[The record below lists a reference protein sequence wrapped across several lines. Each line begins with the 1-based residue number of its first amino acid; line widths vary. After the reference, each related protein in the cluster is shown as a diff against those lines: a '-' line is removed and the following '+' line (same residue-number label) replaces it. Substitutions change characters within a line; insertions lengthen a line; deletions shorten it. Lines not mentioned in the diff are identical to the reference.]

1 MDCQDVT
8 EKIVGFNSAKAEDLK
23 ALTDNMGLSFSEADL
38 TKLQYYFVSLNREP
52 TKAELVLF
60 NAQWG
65 SEIKTCISNISVNND
80 NYALTKAAG
89 LYDNIRPAN
98 KKSFKSS
105 CDLPLAYFNK
115 LRADGKLRNVLKSG
129 GTSVIEYDIDGD
141 RREEPYILSFNAN
154 ASEYELDNC
163 ESSFLTEK
171 KAVETVL
178 GDRAVPLNNVRIS
191 YCANVNEKP
200 ENVEDVSRAEAAN
213 TSADVVSEYLSDVAC
228 PSGIVKE
235 IYDDALENLR
245 IESCFVTGIAPENTV
260 NTRKPILDDTIFILS
275 AECDEREA
283 VRRAYAFFKNKKI
296 AKYIVNCD
304 SCVNGLLYAIAN
316 RATGVEV
323 SIDGVDCAKARYVLT
338 VRAKELDEFRAVAD
352 NNGFDVIQ
360 CGKVTEG
367 TNVSV
372 KKNGAVVVDVESE
385 FLQGGGAIDYVD
397 ITLNEKNVPLFDYND
412 GLTDMYLRDGNF
424 VKAALNELNRLDNC
438 SQKGLQE
445 RFDCLL
451 KGNTIITPFG
461 GQYRLTPNGVGAI
474 KPIVHGETDAALIYS
489 CGAIPTMF
497 NKSPFAAGLYS
508 VVTAVTKQILAGV
521 GISKIKL
528 FIHNIYGKDGFN
540 DYTSFNLGALYAQSH
555 LDVAAIGAKNDVIK
569 SDYKAFT
576 VHAIGL
582 TRASAVITDT
592 FDTEGVVYTIPM
604 PKDEKGIP
612 DFDKLNALYVELS
625 ENVKNGNIKHATIVG
640 EGGAITATMISCM
653 GNGLGCKFVANAELF
668 KPYHGDI
675 IMMCEDIT
683 PFISLGAMPIGE
695 VDSAGIFNFN
705 DTDLNTFGA
714 TQAYSSRLEDVYKTV
729 VPVSGASDNV
739 RFRPVENLANENKVN
754 KPKVLIASADGAYNE
769 NDLFKRFKNLGA
781 DVTVLTC
788 NVQNV
793 ADLLVAIAENNLI
806 VFPNGAEGVFD
817 INIETILNNKD
828 VQKAIDEF
836 IARKGLMYASG
847 ISTLALVRV
856 GLLPF
861 GKFCKDERF
870 TIKNNTINRRIST
883 LATVKISSVLSP
895 WLTNREVGEVL
906 GVPVTVINGR
916 FVIEQELLNE
926 LIQNGQIASQFVDE
940 RGYAV
945 IDAPYN
951 LTGSEYA
958 IESLTSPDG
967 LIFGRL
973 GDVTATDKNLYKNN
987 RQQYNDLEFEAG
999 VNFYKL

>member
-8 EKIVGFNSAKAEDLK
+8 EKIAGFNTAKAEDLK
-23 ALTDNMGLSFSEADL
+23 RLTDNMGLSFSEADL
-38 TKLQYYFVSLNREP
+38 TKLQYYFVNLNREP

-80 NYALTKAAG
+80 NYALTKAAE

-105 CDLPLAYFNK
+105 CDLSLAYFNK

-129 GTSVIEYDIDGD
+129 GNAVIEYDIDGD
-141 RREEPYILSFNAN
+141 GREEPYILSFNAN
-154 ASEYELDNC
+154 ADEYELENC
-163 ESSFLTEK
+163 ENSFLTEK

-178 GDRAVPLNNVRIS
+178 GDRAIPLNSVRLDF
-191 YCANVNEKP
+191 CANVNEKP
-200 ENVEDVSRAEAAN
+200 ENVDDISRAEAAN
-213 TSADVVSEYLSDVAC
+213 TSANVVSEYLSDVAC
-228 PSGIVKE
+228 PSGTVKE
-235 IYDDALENLR
+235 LYDDTLENR
-245 IESCFVTGIAPENTV
+245 RVETCFITGIAPENTV
-260 NTRKPILDDTIFILS
+260 NTRKPLPDDTIFVLS
-275 AECDEREA
+275 ADCNEREA
-283 VRRAYAFFKNKKI
+283 VRRAGNFFKNKKI
-296 AKYIVNCD
+296 AKYIVNCE
-304 SCVNGLLYAIAN
+304 SCVNGLLYALAN
-316 RATGVEV
+316 RAAGIEAD
-323 SIDGVDCAKARYVLT
+323 IDGIVCSETKYVLT
-338 VRAKELDEFRAVAD
+338 VRAKEIEEFKAVAD
-352 NNGFDVIQ
+352 NNGFNVIQ
-360 CGKVTEG
+360 CGKVTDG
-367 TNVSV
+367 TSISV
-372 KKNGAVVVDVESE
+372 KKGGSVAVDVESE

-397 ITLNEKNVPLFDYND
+397 VTINEKNVPLFDYND

-424 VKAALNELNRLDNC
+424 IKAALNELNRLDNC

-474 KPIVHGETDAALIYS
+474 KPVVHGETDAALVYS
-489 CGAIPTMF
+489 YGVIPSMF

-508 VVTAVTKQILAGV
+508 VITAVTKQILAGV

-540 DYTSFNLGALYAQSH
+540 DYTSFNLGALYAQSN
-555 LDVAAIGAKNDVIK
+555 LDVAAIGAKNDTLQSDFK
-569 SDYKAFT
+569 SFN
-576 VHAIGL
+576 VHAVGL
-582 TRASAVITDT
+582 TRASTVITDT
-592 FDTEGVVYTIPM
+592 FETEGTVYTIPM
-604 PKDEKGIP
+604 PRDEKGIP
-612 DFDKLNALYVELS
+612 DFEKLNALYVELS
-625 ENVKNGNIKHATIVG
+625 ENVKNGNIKHSTSVG
-640 EGGAITATMISCM
+640 EGGAVTATMIACM

-668 KPYHGDI
+668 KPYYGDI
-675 IMMCEDIT
+675 IVMCEDIT

-729 VPVSGASDNV
+729 VPVTGNSDNV
-739 RFRPVENLANENKVN
+739 RFRPIENLVNENKVN
-754 KPKVLIASADGAYNE
+754 KPKVLIATVDGAYNE
-769 NDLFKRFKNLGA
+769 NELYKRFRNLGA

-788 NVQNV
+788 TAQNT
-793 ADLLVAIAENNLI
+793 ADLSATVAENNII
-806 VFPNGAEGVFD
+806 VFPNGAEGILD
-817 INIETILNNKD
+817 KNIETILDNKD
-828 VQKAIDEF
+828 VRKAVEEF
-836 IARKGLMYASG
+836 ISRKGLMYASG
-847 ISTLALVRV
+847 VSTLALVRV

-870 TIKNNTINRRIST
+870 TLKCNTIGRRIST
-883 LATVKISSVLSP
+883 IATVKISSVLSP
-895 WLTNREVGEVL
+895 WFTNREVGEVL

-916 FVIEQELLNE
+916 FAIERELLDE
-926 LIQNGQIASQFVDE
+926 LIKNGQIASQFVDE
-940 RGYAV
+940 RGYAI

-967 LIFGRL
+967 LILGRL

-999 VNFYKL
+999 VNFCKL